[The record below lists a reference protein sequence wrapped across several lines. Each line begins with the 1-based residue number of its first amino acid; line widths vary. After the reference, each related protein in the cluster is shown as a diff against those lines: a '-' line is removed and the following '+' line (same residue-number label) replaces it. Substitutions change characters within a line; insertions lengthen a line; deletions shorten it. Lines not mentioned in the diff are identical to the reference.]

1 MSKILQNLYVPVD
14 VRGFQ
19 ESETVENEI
28 MLGIESELQE
38 IQETLPLHLAHKG
51 AIDLTQYADLR
62 DWRLRQKVIIQ
73 NR

>member
-38 IQETLPLHLAHKG
+38 IQETLPLHLALKG
-51 AIDLTQYADLR
+51 PIDLTQYADLR